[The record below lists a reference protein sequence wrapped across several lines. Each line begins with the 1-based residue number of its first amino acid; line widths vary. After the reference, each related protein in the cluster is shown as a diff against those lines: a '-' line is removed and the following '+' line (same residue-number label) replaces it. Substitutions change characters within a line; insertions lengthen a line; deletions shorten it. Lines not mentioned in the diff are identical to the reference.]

1 MKLSKEEVKHI
12 AMLSR
17 LELKEEE
24 VEKFQTQLS
33 EILDF
38 VEKLNELDTEGI
50 DPKFQIIPPQNV
62 LREDVSGV
70 SLSREKTF
78 MNAPETDEKY
88 FIVPK
93 VVKK

>member
-33 EILDF
+33 GILDF
-38 VEKLNELDTEGI
+38 VEKLSELDTEGI
-50 DPKFQIIPPQNV
+50 DPKFQIIPPQNI

-78 MNAPETDEKY
+78 MNAPETDEEY

>member
-17 LELKEEE
+17 LTLSEEE
-24 VEKFQTQLS
+24 VEKFQEQLS
-33 EILDF
+33 RILDF

-62 LREDVSGV
+62 LREDVPGV
-70 SLSREKTF
+70 SLPREKAL
-78 MNAPETDEKY
+78 MNAPETDGEY

-93 VVKK
+93 VVRK

>member
-1 MKLSKEEVKHI
+1 MKLLKEEVRHI

-17 LELKEEE
+17 LNLEEGE
-24 VEKFQTQLS
+24 IEKFQVQLS
-33 EILDF
+33 EILNF

-62 LREDVSGV
+62 LREDVPGV
-70 SLSREKTF
+70 SLSGEKVF
-78 MNAPETDEKY
+78 MNAPETDGQY

>member
-1 MKLSKEEVKHI
+1 MKLSREEVKHI
-12 AMLSR
+12 ALLSR

-24 VEKFQTQLS
+24 VEKFRTQLS

-50 DPKFQIIPPQNV
+50 DPKFQIIPPRNV
-62 LREDVSGV
+62 LREDVPGISMP
-70 SLSREKTF
+70 RERAL
-78 MNAPETDEKY
+78 MNAPETDGEH

>member
-33 EILDF
+33 GILDF
-38 VEKLNELDTEGI
+38 VEKLGELDTEGI

-62 LREDVSGV
+62 LREDVTGV

-78 MNAPETDEKY
+78 MNAPETDEEY

>member
-1 MKLSKEEVKHI
+1 MKLSKEDVKHI

-17 LELKEEE
+17 LELKEDE
-24 VEKFQTQLS
+24 VEKFQAQLS
-33 EILDF
+33 EILNF

-50 DPKFQIIPPQNV
+50 NPKFQIIPPQNV
-62 LREDVSGV
+62 LREDVFGV
-70 SLSREKTF
+70 SLPREKTF
-78 MNAPETDEKY
+78 MNAPDTNGEY

>member
-12 AMLSR
+12 ALLSR
-17 LELKEEE
+17 LELREDE
-24 VEKFQTQLS
+24 VEKFREQLS
-33 EILDF
+33 EILNF

-50 DPKFQIIPPQNV
+50 NPKFQIIPPQTV
-62 LREDVSGV
+62 LREDVPSVG
-70 SLSREKTF
+70 LPRDKAL
-78 MNAPETDEKY
+78 MNAPETDGEY

>member
-1 MKLSKEEVKHI
+1 MKLSREEVKHI

-17 LELKEEE
+17 LELREEE
-24 VEKFQTQLS
+24 IEKFQEQLS
-33 EILDF
+33 KILDF
-38 VEKLNELDTEGI
+38 VEKLNELNTDGI

-62 LREDVSGV
+62 LREDIPSV
-70 SLSREKTF
+70 SLPPEKTF
-78 MNAPETDEKY
+78 KNAPETDGKF

>member
-1 MKLSKEEVKHI
+1 MKLSREEVKHI

-78 MNAPETDEKY
+78 MNAPETDGEY

>member
-1 MKLSKEEVKHI
+1 MKLSKDTVKHI

-24 VEKFQTQLS
+24 VEKFQKQLS
-33 EILDF
+33 QILDF
-38 VEKLNELDTEGI
+38 VEKLNELNTDGI

-62 LREDVSGV
+62 LREDVKGT
-70 SLSREKTF
+70 SLPREKTF
-78 MNAPETDEKY
+78 MNAPETDGEY

>member
-1 MKLSKEEVKHI
+1 MKLSKDTVKHI

-78 MNAPETDEKY
+78 MNAPETDEEY

>member
-1 MKLSKEEVKHI
+1 MKLSAEDVKHI

-17 LELKEEE
+17 LYLSESEIET
-24 VEKFQTQLS
+24 FRSQLS
-33 EILDF
+33 RILDF

-50 DPKFQIIPPQNV
+50 DPKFQIIPPGNV
-62 LREDVSGV
+62 LRDDIPGI
-70 SLSREKTF
+70 SLSKEKS
-78 MNAPETDEKY
+78 MLNAPETDGKY

>member
-33 EILDF
+33 KILDF

-78 MNAPETDEKY
+78 MNAPETDGEH